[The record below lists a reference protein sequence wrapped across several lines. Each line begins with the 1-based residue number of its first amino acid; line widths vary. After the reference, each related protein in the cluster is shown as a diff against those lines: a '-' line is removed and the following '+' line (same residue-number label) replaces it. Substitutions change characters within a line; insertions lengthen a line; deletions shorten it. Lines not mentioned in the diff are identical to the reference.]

1 MMTASLGT
9 TAVHNVLHTPAASNG
24 ASLSAHPG
32 ASHKRAHANG
42 RDRGSLPP
50 PVTGK
55 SRTKKKK

>member
-9 TAVHNVLHTPAASNG
+9 TAVHNVLHTPGGAQGN
-24 ASLSAHPG
+24 ASLSAHPAG
-32 ASHKRAHANG
+32 SGYKRTHANG

-55 SRTKKKK
+55 